1 MIAELKNALGNWWI
15 NLFLLCLLWQLSFG
29 MLEHKT
35 RAMKWVSGSFSEY
48 GLIGLMI
55 EDSVL
60 DNSHVF

>member
-1 MIAELKNALGNWWI
+1 MSAELKNALGTWWI

-48 GLIGLMI
+48 GWTDLMT
-55 EDSVL
+55 EHSVL
-60 DNSHVF
+60 ANSLVF

>member
-1 MIAELKNALGNWWI
+1 MSAELKNALGTWWI

-48 GLIGLMI
+48 GWTDLMI
-55 EDSVL
+55 EHSVL
-60 DNSHVF
+60 ANSLVF